1 MASSQIKPI
10 EVKNLGLQSYMDV
23 WQAMQNFTE
32 HRTENDSD
40 ELWVVE
46 HPPVFT
52 QGLAGKSEHI
62 LNTSNIPIVQVD
74 RGGQVTY
81 HGPGQLILYPLLN
94 IKRAK
99 LGLRPLVTA
108 LETSVIKLLKQY
120 DIDAYAQAKAPGVY
134 VSEQKVAS
142 LGLRIRKGC
151 SFHGLA
157 LNVAMNLQ
165 PFKQINPCG
174 YANMEMTQCSDLNGP
189 ATVAEAAKNL
199 IPIFCQ
205 EIGMS
210 FEHSQTEKI

>member
-1 MASSQIKPI
+1 MAHLSLKPI
-10 EVKNLGLQSYMDV
+10 EIKNLGLQPYTDV
-23 WQAMQNFTE
+23 WQAMQDFTE
-32 HRTENDSD
+32 HRTDDDSD
-40 ELWVVE
+40 ELWLVE

-62 LNTSNIPIVQVD
+62 LSTSDIPIVQVD

-81 HGPGQLILYPLLN
+81 HGLGQLVLYPLLN

-99 LGLRPLVTA
+99 LGLRTLVTA

-134 VSEQKVAS
+134 VSDKKVAS

-157 LNVAMNLQ
+157 LNVAMNLE

-174 YANMEMTQCSDLNGP
+174 YVNMEMTQCSDLNGP
-189 ATVAEAAKNL
+189 TTVAEAAKHL

-210 FEHSQTEKI
+210 FKHSQTEKI